1 MALEVAGS
9 VQQFL
14 AEVDSSEKPLPD
26 YLSPPVPK
34 APEGGEFTEAQKQ
47 GGRAEVWPWQFS
59 RPNMFERRSAW
70 GLYWAE
76 MFSGTRADGIQ
87 VHIPD
92 ADGIDAEII
101 AYWIG
106 RAHASRHPVL
116 RSRYADLVWEL
127 GNYLRKK
134 GKANGDASLAS
145 IRPPIEVVRIAIDA
159 YLEIVGRSLFEEN
172 SDAWKYINRAI
183 ELAKSVG
190 DAERLRASRTALLG
204 FRDTVRAVDPHKGQ
218 TWRFYEIAAKHFAD
232 DLSAADKDQIIA
244 DLRTELEA
252 TSDISNPNTFDPHA
266 STNTAD
272 RLRFWELSA
281 GIANAGR
288 DAAAKAGAA
297 FEQIAE
303 KASGLVAVA
312 WLEKQL
318 ARYRDAGDAASAA
331 RVEAA
336 IRRRAAD
343 ARAEMKSYPVEIK
356 VPRAELE
363 QLAER
368 ICGSTL
374 EDALVNVAGSAIMSY
389 DNIADRLKDSL
400 KDSALIAHISATLTG
415 PEGFTEATLGSMD
428 DDEEG
433 RTVHHAREMLHL
445 HAGMLHRFFE
455 RIKDK
460 YAPTAAQLADYIESS
475 TWFGADRRPLLERGL
490 QAWLDGDA
498 VVAAHL
504 LVPQLEGALRR
515 FCTTVGGSVMTP
527 DERYD
532 GFRVNGMGT
541 VLHEPHLVAAM
552 PPEIRFHLSALFT
565 DPRGLSVRNHI
576 AHGMAL
582 PESLGIGLCNWI
594 VHAVLMLALLRPSKC
609 APPSKA
615 T

>member
-1 MALEVAGS
+1 L
-9 VQQFL
+9 
-14 AEVDSSEKPLPD
+14 
-26 YLSPPVPK
+26 
-34 APEGGEFTEAQKQ
+34 
-47 GGRAEVWPWQFS
+47 
-59 RPNMFERRSAW
+59 
-70 GLYWAE
+70 
-76 MFSGTRADGIQ
+76 
-87 VHIPD
+87 HIPD
-92 ADGIDAEII
+92 ANAIDAEII
-101 AYWIG
+101 TYWVD
-106 RAHASRHPVL
+106 RANAARHPVL
-116 RSRYADLVWEL
+116 RSRYADLAWEI

-134 GKANGDASLAS
+134 GKASGDVSLAA
-145 IRPPIEVVRIAIDA
+145 IKLPIDVVRIAIDA
-159 YLEIVGRSLFEEN
+159 YLEIVERRLFEEN

-183 ELAKSVG
+183 ELSKSVG
-190 DAERLRASRTALLG
+190 DVTRVQASRAALLR
-204 FRDTVRAVDPHKGQ
+204 FRDSVRAVDPHKGQ
-218 TWRFYEIAAKHFAD
+218 TWRFYEIAAKYFAE
-232 DLSAADKDQIIA
+232 DLSAPEKAQIIA
-244 DLRTELEA
+244 DLGAELEA
-252 TSDISNPNTFDPHA
+252 TSDISNPAVFDPHV
-266 STNTAD
+266 STNTAE

-318 ARYRDAGDAASAA
+318 ARYRDIGDVEGAA
-331 RVEAA
+331 RVEAS

-356 VPRAELE
+356 IPRAELE

-368 ICGSTL
+368 ICGTTL
-374 EDALVNVAGSAIMSY
+374 EEALVNVAGSAIMSY
-389 DNIADRLKDSL
+389 DNISDRMKESL
-400 KDSALIAHISATLTG
+400 KGSALIAHISVTLTG
-415 PEGFTEATLGSMD
+415 PEGFTEATLGSIE

-455 RIKDK
+455 RIREK

-475 TWFGADRRPLLERGL
+475 TWFGVDRRPLLERGL

-515 FCTTVGGSVMTP
+515 FCTTVGGSVMTL

-532 GFRVNGMGT
+532 GFRVNGMGA
-541 VLHEPHLVAAM
+541 VLHEQHLVAAM
-552 PPEIRFHLSALFT
+552 PAEIRFHLSALFT

-576 AHGMAL
+576 AHGMTL

-594 VHAVLMLALLRPSKC
+594 VHAVLMLALLRLSKSAAPSKG
-609 APPSKA
+609 

>member
-1 MALEVAGS
+1 MAVEVARS
-9 VQQFL
+9 VQQHL
-14 AEVDSSEKPLPD
+14 TDLESAEKPLPD
-26 YLSPPVPK
+26 YLSPPVPR
-34 APEGGEFTEAQKQ
+34 APEGSEFTEAQQK

-76 MFSGTRADGIQ
+76 MFSGTRADGTQ

-92 ADGIDAEII
+92 ADAIDAEII
-101 AYWIG
+101 AYWIE
-106 RAHASRHPVL
+106 RARAARHPVL
-116 RSRYADLVWEL
+116 RSRYADIAWEI

-134 GKANGDASLAS
+134 GRASGDASLAA
-145 IRPPIEVVRIAIDA
+145 IRPPIDVVQIAIDA
-159 YLEIVGRSLFEEN
+159 YLETVDRRLFEDN

-183 ELAKSVG
+183 ELSKSVG
-190 DAERLRASRTALLG
+190 DVTRLQASRAALLG
-204 FRDTVRAVDPHKGQ
+204 FREAVRAVDPHKGQ
-218 TWRFYEIAAKHFAD
+218 TWRFYEIAAKYFAD
-232 DLSAADKDQIIA
+232 DLSASEKAQIIA
-244 DLRTELEA
+244 DLKAELQV
-252 TSDISNPNTFDPHA
+252 TSDISKPETFDPHA
-266 STNTAD
+266 STNTAE
-272 RLRFWELSA
+272 RLQFWERSA
-281 GIANAGR
+281 GIADAGR
-288 DAAAKAGAA
+288 EAAARAGAA

-318 ARYRDAGDAASAA
+318 ARYRDIGDAAGAA

-343 ARAEMKSYPVEIK
+343 ARAEMKSYSVEIK
-356 VPRAELE
+356 IPRAELE

-368 ICGSTL
+368 ICGTTL

-389 DNIADRLKDSL
+389 DNIAERLKDSL
-400 KDSALIAHISATLTG
+400 KNSPLLAHISVTLTG
-415 PEGFTEATLGSMD
+415 PEGFTEATLGSVD
-428 DDEEG
+428 EDEEG
-433 RTVHHAREMLHL
+433 RTVHHAREMLHM

-455 RIKDK
+455 RIREK

-475 TWFGADRRPLLERGL
+475 TWFGTDRRSLLERGL
-490 QAWLDGDA
+490 QAWLDGDS

-532 GFRVNGMGT
+532 GFRVAGMGA

-552 PPEIRFHLSALFT
+552 PPEVRFHLTALFT

-576 AHGMAL
+576 AHGMAM

-594 VHAVLMLALLRPSKC
+594 VHAVLMLALLRPRPS
-609 APPSKA
+609 AEPPKA